1 MPQRKAQKGKRTM
14 PVVVTSSPADAGR
27 PEHRRAP
34 CSGNGGRLPKR
45 LRARVPEADPCCER
59 PLVHLAGYTS
69 FVEPDGTV
77 VYTKK
82 TDSLIP
88 KPMYSRET
96 HEEAYRR
103 MCERRLPRLTYEGLE
118 SDPGELTDSNDS
130 EESMT
135 PPDHAKGDSIMVHGK
150 PCKTFRVEPHQ
161 RERVMQ
167 LLAEGVEA
175 SYTRA
180 ARKYERYLRRM
191 HHEAAAEQEL
201 GAFTS
206 LRLGHV
212 EPELEPLDFNS
223 SDLAPRRQDL
233 ADSSFEKLD
242 GKQELTLVWKDLW
255 EFAHDF
261 VLEVHF
267 ISDSPG
273 L

>member
-180 ARKYERYLRRM
+180 ARKYERYLRCM
-191 HHEAAAEQEL
+191 HREAAAEQEL
-201 GAFTS
+201 GAAFTS
-206 LRLGHV
+206 LDWDTLSLNLSRLI
-212 EPELEPLDFNS
+212 S
-223 SDLAPRRQDL
+223 IRRTSHL
-233 ADSSFEKLD
+233 ADRTSQTAPLKSWMVNRSLLWFGKTCGSLHMISF
-242 GKQELTLVWKDLW
+242 
-255 EFAHDF
+255 
-261 VLEVHF
+261 
-267 ISDSPG
+267 
-273 L
+273 